1 MQDRGCASPCNNRPG
16 RRLKATGV
24 WEAGEQKRR
33 DKKSLNRMATRAS
46 RTAEDLWP
54 RVLAESRSAF
64 RGRSQGISCLAKAA
78 LQGAVTR
85 DAKENPMEVEMKI
98 RGLMMD
104 PVTNMP
110 IVILRDTGGST
121 VLPIWVGIY
130 EANAIALEIEKVNT
144 PRPMTHDLIRNLLMG
159 LEARVNKVVVNDL
172 RDDTFY
178 ALIWLEKGGEII
190 SIDSRPS
197 DALALAL
204 RVDCPIYVEEEVLK
218 NSKVSG
224 ATSDKVSNEELSKWL
239 ESLNDEDIGR
249 YKM

>member
-1 MQDRGCASPCNNRPG
+1 
-16 RRLKATGV
+16 
-24 WEAGEQKRR
+24 
-33 DKKSLNRMATRAS
+33 
-46 RTAEDLWP
+46 
-54 RVLAESRSAF
+54 
-64 RGRSQGISCLAKAA
+64 
-78 LQGAVTR
+78 
-85 DAKENPMEVEMKI
+85 MEVEMKI

-110 IVILRDTGGST
+110 IVILKDVNGTA

-130 EANAIALEIEKVNT
+130 EANAIALEIEKVAT
-144 PRPMTHDLIRNLLMG
+144 PRPMTHDLLKNLLLG
-159 LEARVNKVVVNDL
+159 LEARVHKVVVNDL

-178 ALIWLEKGGEII
+178 ALIWLEADGQVI

-204 RVDCPIYVEEEVLK
+204 RVDCPIFVEDDVLK

-224 ATSDKVSNEELSKWL
+224 AASDKATSEELRKWL
-239 ESLNDEDIGR
+239 ENLNDEDIGR